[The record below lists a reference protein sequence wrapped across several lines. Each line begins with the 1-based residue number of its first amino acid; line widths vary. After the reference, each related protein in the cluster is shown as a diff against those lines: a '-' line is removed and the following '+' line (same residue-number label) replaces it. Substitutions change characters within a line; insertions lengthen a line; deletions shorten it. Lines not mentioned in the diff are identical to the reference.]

1 MTEPI
6 LALHCML
13 ASGAAWRGVR
23 AALPGRTMICPDLP
37 GHGTDGW
44 DGTGAYMDA
53 ALDLAWAVAPEGP
66 IDVVGHS
73 YGGCV
78 ALRMLAE
85 EPGRIRS
92 LTLIEPVMF
101 AAAPEAERLAHARDM
116 AGFHAELE
124 AGKREAAAR
133 RFTGLWGAGRAWDA
147 LSERQRSY
155 ITDRIH
161 LIAASGP
168 GIVDDVHGIL
178 DRLPTAPPPV
188 TIVTRQDPPP
198 ITEGIAR
205 GLAARLPGAQVRRL
219 GHGHMIPMERPAE
232 TAALL
237 R

>member
-1 MTEPI
+1 
-6 LALHCML
+6 ML

-23 AALPGRTMICPDLP
+23 AALPERMMICPDLP
-37 GHGTDGW
+37 GHGADGW

-53 ALDLAWAVAPEGP
+53 ALEVARRAMPEGAV
-66 IDVVGHS
+66 DVVGHS

-85 EPGRIRS
+85 DSGRIRS

-116 AGFHAELE
+116 AGFHAALD
-124 AGKREAAAR
+124 AGAREAAAR
-133 RFTGLWGAGRAWDA
+133 QFTGLWGDGRAWDA
-147 LSERQRSY
+147 LSDRQRLY
-155 ITDRIH
+155 ITERIH

-168 GIVDDVHGIL
+168 GIVDDIHDIL

-198 ITEGIAR
+198 ITDGIAR
-205 GLAARLPGAQVRRL
+205 GLAAQLPGAVVRRL
-219 GHGHMIPMERPAE
+219 GHGHMIPMEMPAE